1 MTMPIKFDT
10 LEYARKLA
18 ESGIPQA
25 QATAQAQ
32 ALSEAL
38 AESTVTP
45 GELLLLRTDVVA
57 RIEIVKIGQ
66 DSIRNGLDSLRQGFD
81 NLKNGQDSLRQA
93 FENLKREL
101 DNLKSDL
108 EAFTASV
115 KKKFTVLFWMA
126 GISMALHAVTIAML
140 VKIVDRLP

>member
-25 QATAQAQ
+25 QATAQAH

-66 DSIRNGLDSLRQGFD
+66 DSLRHAFD
-81 NLKNGQDSLRQA
+81 NLKRELDNLKRELD
-93 FENLKREL
+93 NLKREL
-101 DNLKSDL
+101 DNLKSNL
-108 EAFTASV
+108 EAFKASV
-115 KKKFTVLFWMA
+115 TKKFTVLFWMA

-140 VKIVDRLP
+140 VKILARLP